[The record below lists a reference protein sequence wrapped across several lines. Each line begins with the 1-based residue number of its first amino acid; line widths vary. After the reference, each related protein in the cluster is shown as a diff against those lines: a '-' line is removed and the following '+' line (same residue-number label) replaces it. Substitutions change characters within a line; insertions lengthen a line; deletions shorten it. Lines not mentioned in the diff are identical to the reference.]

1 MRLIKFFS
9 LAKKQ
14 IKLEM
19 ELLRKKTQYKL
30 MKCCQFT
37 TKDEEGKVSK
47 YCWNTAFFFFF
58 RSNFSHYKM
67 TLGNHWSSF
76 CTLSFTVPKNNPHGK
91 P

>member
-9 LAKKQ
+9 PAKKQ

-19 ELLRKKTQYKL
+19 ELLRKETQYKL

-58 RSNFSHYKM
+58 
-67 TLGNHWSSF
+67 
-76 CTLSFTVPKNNPHGK
+76 
-91 P
+91 